1 MLGDQILTVKSY
13 WHDSSTQQM
22 AVMVQKLSFKG
33 MTQGLRSE
41 DVYSEDNSI
50 FVPVVALQ
58 LLFFRTDKHSSP
70 TSRSF

>member
-1 MLGDQILTVKSY
+1 
-13 WHDSSTQQM
+13 M
-22 AVMVQKLSFKG
+22 AVMVQRLSFKG

-58 LLFFRTDKHSSP
+58 LLFFFGLINIQVPHPAVFNPFLTITEDLN
-70 TSRSF
+70 F

>member
-1 MLGDQILTVKSY
+1 
-13 WHDSSTQQM
+13 M
-22 AVMVQKLSFKG
+22 AVMVQRLSFKG

-58 LLFFRTDKHSSP
+58 LLFFPD
-70 TSRSF
+70 